1 MDIESMNDD
10 LDEFSRSQDEM
21 EDDDQEDDTEYEEE
35 VIQSN
40 KRQGREDGSSRVS
53 RLAGI

>member
-40 KRQGREDGSSRVS
+40 KRQGGADGSSRVS